1 MAPSRE
7 IIAENIAALRKSA
20 KLTQAELA
28 EKLNYSDKAVS
39 KWERGD
45 SIPDVLVLYELAEL
59 FSVTVDYFLHEHT
72 ENERK
77 PKLEASKNRLR
88 LVITLTSCFSTYFIA
103 TLVYFILLTL
113 NPDAVGLWRVFV
125 VPLPVISILSI
136 VFSSIWMRGKL
147 PLFVSVSALL
157 WSIALVAFVFTLGT
171 IKAWFLFVIAVPLQV
186 IVLFWMSLFFK
197 GRASEGAKK
206 IKGAGKFAS

>member
-7 IIAENIAALRKSA
+7 IVAENIAALRKSA

-72 ENERK
+72 EDERK

-88 LVITLTSCFSTYFIA
+88 LVITLTSCLSTYFIA

-113 NPDAVGLWRVFV
+113 KPDAVGLWRVFV
-125 VPLPVISILSI
+125 VPLPVISLLSI
-136 VFSSIWMRGKL
+136 IFSSIWVRGKL
-147 PLFVSVSALL
+147 SLFISVSALL
-157 WSIALVAFVFTLGT
+157 WSVTLVAFVFTLGI

-186 IVLFWMSLFFK
+186 IVFFWMSLIFK
-197 GRASEGAKK
+197 GRGKVRPPKAKDS
-206 IKGAGKFAS
+206 GKAA

>member
-7 IIAENIAALRKSA
+7 IIADNIASLRKSA
-20 KLTQAELA
+20 RLTQAELA

-72 ENERK
+72 EDERK

-113 NPDAVGLWRVFV
+113 KPDAVGLWRVFV
-125 VPLPVISILSI
+125 VPLPVISVLSI
-136 VFSSIWMRGKL
+136 IFSSIWVRGKL
-147 PLFVSVSALL
+147 SLFISVSALL
-157 WSIALVAFVFTLGT
+157 WSLALVAFVFTLGM

-186 IVLFWMSLFFK
+186 IVFFWMSLIFK
-197 GRASEGAKK
+197 GG
-206 IKGAGKFAS
+206 IGKGARKTKPTDKAA

>member
-7 IIAENIAALRKSA
+7 IIADNIASLRKSA

-72 ENERK
+72 EDERK

-113 NPDAVGLWRVFV
+113 KPDAVGLWRVFV
-125 VPLPVISILSI
+125 VPLPVISVLSI
-136 VFSSIWMRGKL
+136 IFSSIWVRGKL
-147 PLFVSVSALL
+147 SLFISVSALL
-157 WSIALVAFVFTLGT
+157 WSLALVAFVFTLGM

-186 IVLFWMSLFFK
+186 IVLFWMSLIFK
-197 GRASEGAKK
+197 GG
-206 IKGAGKFAS
+206 IGKGARKAKPTDKAA

>member
-7 IIAENIAALRKSA
+7 IIAENIASLRKSA

-72 ENERK
+72 EDERK

-88 LVITLTSCFSTYFIA
+88 LVITLTSCLSTYFIA

-113 NPDAVGLWRVFV
+113 KPEAVGLWRVFV

-136 VFSSIWMRGKL
+136 IFSSIWVRGKL
-147 PLFVSVSALL
+147 SLFISVSALL

-186 IVLFWMSLFFK
+186 IVFFWMSLLYK
-197 GRASEGAKK
+197 GRASGSGPKTKSSDKA
-206 IKGAGKFAS
+206 A